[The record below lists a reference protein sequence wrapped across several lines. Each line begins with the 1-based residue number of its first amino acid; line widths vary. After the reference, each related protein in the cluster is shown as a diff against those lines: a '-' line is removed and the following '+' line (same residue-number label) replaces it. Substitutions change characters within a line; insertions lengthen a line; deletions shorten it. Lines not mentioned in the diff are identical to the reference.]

1 MGSRYSRR
9 DEGDAIPG
17 PDPGSFHGTCQV
29 VHKDDFDP
37 MAIDLQESEQFQGAD
52 FGFQIDLARVLPRP
66 FPEEVRQPHEC
77 VDFRGLLH
85 GHAPPQIR
93 PDSRGLTVLE
103 TLWQALGLIAHLDAQ
118 VLAIVWLSLRVSLSA
133 VLIGSIISLPLGAWL
148 AIAAFPGRDAIVV
161 FLNGLMGV
169 PSVVIGVLFYLLLS
183 RSGPLG
189 SLGLL
194 YTPTAMTL
202 AQVFLVIPLM
212 VALTR
217 QIVED
222 AWNGYSLEL
231 RSFGYSPWLCIRTL
245 LVDCRFSLVVAVI
258 AGLGRAI
265 SEVGAVMIVGG
276 NILGFT
282 RVMTTAIALETAKG
296 DLPLS
301 IALGAIL
308 LSIVIPLN
316 AVAYGIRRWAMNR
329 FG

>member
-103 TLWQALGLIAHLDAQ
+103 TLW
-118 VLAIVWLSLRVSLSA
+118 
-133 VLIGSIISLPLGAWL
+133 
-148 AIAAFPGRDAIVV
+148 
-161 FLNGLMGV
+161 
-169 PSVVIGVLFYLLLS
+169 LLS